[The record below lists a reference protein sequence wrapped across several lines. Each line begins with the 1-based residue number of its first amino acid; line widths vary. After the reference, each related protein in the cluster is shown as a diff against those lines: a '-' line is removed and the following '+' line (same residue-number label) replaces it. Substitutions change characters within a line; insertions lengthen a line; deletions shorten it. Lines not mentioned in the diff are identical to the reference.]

1 MKTILQIAVAA
12 MLLTACVQGGRAALK
27 HYQFVDA
34 LHEAML
40 FAGSLTAEQVATQ
53 VVEIA
58 GDHEIPLEPDNVTV
72 RREPFLV
79 VIDAPY
85 TETINVVPGLY
96 QRAWDF
102 ETSVN
107 VRLLEDTR
115 PRTPAGRR

>member
-1 MKTILQIAVAA
+1 MKTIIQIAIAG
-12 MLLTACVQGGRAALK
+12 LILTACVQGGRAALK

-40 FAGSLTAEQVATQ
+40 FAGSRTAEQVAQQ
-53 VVEIA
+53 VVDIA
-58 GDHEIPLEPDNVTV
+58 GDHRIPLDPENVTV

-85 TETINVVPGLY
+85 TEAVNLIPGVY
-96 QRAWDF
+96 QHPWHFSTA
-102 ETSVN
+102 VN

-115 PRTPAGRR
+115 PRTPGRR